1 MTVLHPRVGK
11 DLVRDPIH
19 NYIWFTTPRAQGEPT
34 ERELIGSRWVQRL
47 RRIHQLQ
54 SAWLV
59 YPSGVHTR
67 FAHSLGTMHLAGE
80 LVKRLFA
87 PLSDAVADMPDMNWL
102 IETAR
107 LYGLLHDI
115 GHGPFGHLLDDVRP
129 KPHRIT
135 HEDISEAIIREE
147 LSEQISTISRGPQG
161 KFGEEIDID
170 LLCDLICG
178 KKPGPKAPWWQRV
191 LWQALCGLYSPDK
204 LDYIARDAHFCG
216 TPEYGTVDRDRLLL
230 HSFVDVTEVGALALH
245 TSGEPALVD
254 FLGARL
260 AMYENVYFHRTAR
273 AADARFAEL
282 LPQTLELMGMDN
294 NDPRTDLDSY
304 FELDECLLFAMVAN
318 WAKKEQGEKQNLGA
332 QWMRLLEHDIPLKE
346 AFAWRL
352 SFRDL
357 SPLVAFVLGDL
368 PRLQQSV
375 RESIVEELPSKHK
388 DAAFVVDLS
397 VLDVRPMNPLAD
409 EGHVAIFTPRPGQPG
424 EGDFDTRG
432 VGTVLAG
439 LPVKYVA
446 CRIFCTPELRETVCT
461 AAQTALGDHD
471 LQLQDTIH

>member
-1 MTVLHPRVGK
+1 MTVLHPRMGK
-11 DLVRDPIH
+11 DLVRDPIY
-19 NYIWFTTPRAQGEPT
+19 NYIWFTIPLTQGEPT
-34 ERELIGSRWVQRL
+34 ERDLIESRWVQRL

-59 YPSGVHTR
+59 YPSAVHTR

-80 LVKRLFA
+80 LVERLFA

-129 KPHRIT
+129 KLYRIT
-135 HEDISEAIIREE
+135 HEDISEAIIKEE
-147 LSEQISTISRGPQG
+147 LSEQISTLRRGPQG
-161 KFGEEIDID
+161 DFGQEIDLD

-178 KKPGPKAPWWQRV
+178 KEPRLKAPWWQRV

-204 LDYIARDAHFCG
+204 IDYIARDAHFCG

-254 FLGARL
+254 FLAARL

-273 AADARFAEL
+273 AADASFREL
-282 LPQTLELMGMDN
+282 LPRTLELMGRD

-304 FELDECLLFAMVAN
+304 FELDECLLFARVAN
-318 WAKKEQGEKQNLGA
+318 WAKKEQGEKRTLGA
-332 QWMRLLEHDIPLKE
+332 QWMRLLAHDIPRKE
-346 AFAWRL
+346 AFAWCL

-357 SPLVAFVLGDL
+357 SPLVSLILKD
-368 PRLQQSV
+368 PCRLKQSV
-375 RESIVEELPSKHK
+375 RENIVEELPSKHK
-388 DAAFVVDLS
+388 DAAFVVDLAM
-397 VLDVRPMNPLAD
+397 LDVRPLALLA
-409 EGHVAIFTPRPGQPG
+409 EKGHVAIFTPRPGQPG

-446 CRIFCTPELRETVCT
+446 CRIFCTAELRDPVRA

-471 LQLQDTIH
+471 LQLQDTIY